1 MKIANR
7 DAREFVVK
15 QHPFEGSN
23 LFAEFFC
30 PDTKDSTEGQNG
42 YVVYSYGKHFPMY
55 ICLHLGGRD
64 IWFAN
69 EDKYSRSTTRHQ
81 SQARPVWDGS
91 AMHWLSTE
99 WMLRIVRGGY
109 RSIAQQRVVQGVTL

>member
-7 DAREFVVK
+7 DAREWVVK

-23 LFAEFFC
+23 MFAEVFWW
-30 PDTKDSTEGQNG
+30 DSTEGQHG
-42 YVVYSYGKHFPMY
+42 YVVYSYGKHFPIY

-64 IWFAN
+64 VWFAN

-81 SQARPVWDGS
+81 AQARPVCDGTQ
-91 AMHWLSTE
+91 MYWLSTE
-99 WMLRIVRGGY
+99 WMKRLVRGGY
-109 RSIAQQRVVQGVTL
+109 RSIAQQRVVQGVAL